1 MKRKNV
7 SKRTVAIGILL
18 WFIFLWLHT
27 FVRMVSYEE
36 SKGVVGYVV
45 LAIITVAVSIFYYW
59 CIVGSFDFIEENLEV
74 DIRCNMKILG
84 SIYLLLLLG
93 FISEIVIPGFSI
105 FEYKDIWTGN
115 LKVSK
120 EYLFDIYAV
129 VIFPL
134 FSEITFK
141 AMRKEKFQR
150 KSILMGSLQLIGM
163 TIAGY
168 AVFAALSNIWLIELA
183 VINILTVAIGIYK
196 YTWNYSFVDKKKMFL
211 LDVIYILGWFMI
223 LALRGGYEGSFQE
236 YMYAGDWNAYV
247 DHVRTLVRNA
257 DFVGISSLIAEINAI
272 SEFLYQRNNFIHQ
285 LLYYGGW
292 YSVGAVVLAMVAFLL
307 ILIKMLDVKKYY
319 MKKHFLIYA
328 AALWIFCIRIIMGMF
343 YTFALI
349 PYPVS
354 LPFSGTK
361 GIYTDTIVFSLLL
374 ICAYE
379 NYRIDR
385 IKNCEMTGIK
395 EFFDDSEI
403 LDVKKIKTEESFEK
417 DFFEERVNV
426 IGNEKSLSCKAMW
439 LCAEEVG
446 YVAFETLTE
455 KGFILE
461 YSDEEWKVPENK
473 SLIQELF
480 KEYTDIRL
488 SGYVEELDHEEDW

>member
-7 SKRTVAIGILL
+7 SKRTAAIGILL

-36 SKGVVGYVV
+36 SKGVAGYVV
-45 LAIITVAVSIFYYW
+45 SAIITVAVSIFYYW
-59 CIVGSFDFIEENLEV
+59 CIVGSFDFIEENLEL

-163 TIAGY
+163 TIASY
-168 AVFAALSNIWLIELA
+168 TLFAALNNIWLVELA

-196 YTWNYSFVDKKKMFL
+196 YAWNYSFVDKKKMFL
-211 LDVIYILGWFMI
+211 LGVAYILGWFMI
-223 LALRGGYEGSFQE
+223 LALRGGYEDSLQK

-247 DHVRTLVRNA
+247 DNVRILVQNA
-257 DFVGISSLIAEINAI
+257 DFVGISPLMSEINAVP
-272 SEFLYQRNNFIHQ
+272 EFLYQRNNFIHQ

-379 NYRIDR
+379 NCKIDK
-385 IKNCEMTGIK
+385 IKSCEMIGSK
-395 EFFDDSEI
+395 EFFGASEI
-403 LDVKKIKTEESFEK
+403 LEVKKIKTGEAYEE
-417 DFFEERVNV
+417 DFLEERVNV
-426 IGNEKSLSCKAMW
+426 IGNEKSIPCKAMW
-439 LCAEEVG
+439 LCGGEFKYA
-446 YVAFETLTE
+446 AFEMITG
-455 KGFILE
+455 KVFILE
-461 YSDEEWKVPENK
+461 YRNEGWKIPEDV
-473 SLIQELF
+473 SLMQGLF
-480 KEYTDIRL
+480 VEYIDIRL
-488 SGYVEELDHEEDW
+488 SGYVEELDYEEE